1 MSTHQTSTSSPDQME
16 PEIHWAED
24 ADFQWRAAT
33 ELLIALGVPRSIAR
47 LTQDL
52 RTSIARLEQIDARLP
67 RDGEPL
73 PEADRL
79 TRNNAVDDVARAI
92 LPLAHA
98 TLERIRA
105 EELRTEVVGVDY
117 AAVCAAVAQLEAT
130 YRAGWWRSAEREG
143 ADFFLREVEALDRLN
158 VPPVRANWRDAG
170 KIVGIL
176 RKMPNSTLR
185 RVAPTTNPMAL
196 RFMVLFALQSGY
208 RDGLFDN
215 TISIPRLIH
224 TKTSEYRS
232 TYWTSSAA

>member
-1 MSTHQTSTSSPDQME
+1 MSSRQTTTPSDQSPAGAVTETHWS
-16 PEIHWAED
+16 ED
-24 ADFQWRAAT
+24 KDFQWRAVT
-33 ELLIALGVPRSIAR
+33 ELLIALGVPRSTAR
-47 LTQDL
+47 LTSDL
-52 RTSIARLEQIDARLP
+52 RTSIAHLEEVDAHLP
-67 RDGEPL
+67 RDGKPL

-185 RVAPTTNPMAL
+185 RMAPTTNPMAL

-224 TKTSEYRS
+224 TKTSEYR
-232 TYWTSSAA
+232 TSSAA